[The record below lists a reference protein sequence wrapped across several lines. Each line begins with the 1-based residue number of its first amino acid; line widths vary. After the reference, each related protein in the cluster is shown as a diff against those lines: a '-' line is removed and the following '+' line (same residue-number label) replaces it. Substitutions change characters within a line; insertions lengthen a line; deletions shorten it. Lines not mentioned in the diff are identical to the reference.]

1 MIFCVLLF
9 AGCADRN
16 TWNGPLYEGKPLT
29 IGVIGEAPEVRETN
43 VSFVPLGLEEMAK
56 NPEKLS
62 SRFDA
67 VFITKDY
74 FREAYAPQYKKAYQE
89 AGLPFIFIQI
99 DKLLPMYMEEDV
111 SYDDAPSANDLR
123 FAAGNYRSPTGEET
137 QVLFAFITTPKTKR
151 ISKARTPKFLK
162 RSNPKA
168 FGSNPFQ
175 STKRPDPSGRFDLSS
190 LFVVTPACRPFP
202 AFACA
207 CSKVFCPRLET
218 TRGSAPK

>member
-1 MIFCVLLF
+1 M
-9 AGCADRN
+9 
-16 TWNGPLYEGKPLT
+16 
-29 IGVIGEAPEVRETN
+29 RETN

-137 QVLFAFITTPKTKR
+137 QVLFGLYNDTENETNIKSAYSKIFKT
-151 ISKARTPKFLK
+151 IESK
-162 RSNPKA
+162 SIW
-168 FGSNPFQ
+168 
-175 STKRPDPSGRFDLSS
+175 
-190 LFVVTPACRPFP
+190 
-202 AFACA
+202 
-207 CSKVFCPRLET
+207 E
-218 TRGSAPK
+218 